1 MQALLSETPT
11 VCHTS
16 QWKQWLN
23 PKTLV
28 KRSNL
33 IFCRVGGALALAE
46 MASELQV

>member
-1 MQALLSETPT
+1 MRPLLSETPT
-11 VCHTS
+11 VCHAS

-23 PKTLV
+23 PKTPV

-33 IFCRVGGALALAE
+33 IFCGVVGALALAE